1 MRKSSRCEAS
11 RPLPLASGTTSGGS
25 ANRQQSWLPY
35 ALMASAS
42 LVLALANQGRSVQA
56 CMIAREDLELL
67 ERIDGPVSTEVLFRV
82 AAADVLHGAGHL
94 AEARGVLAEALRQID
109 IRSTK
114 ITDPALRSSYL
125 SGRPE
130 NRRARELEVQ
140 TVGSSGELL

>member
-1 MRKSSRCEAS
+1 
-11 RPLPLASGTTSGGS
+11 
-25 ANRQQSWLPY
+25 
-35 ALMASAS
+35 
-42 LVLALANQGRSVQA
+42 
-56 CMIAREDLELL
+56 MIAREDLELL